1 MGNIDQNQRKF
12 ILASGS
18 PRRKELTASIG
29 LEPIVIKSDAEEVRA
44 DGESALDYTI
54 RLARDK
60 ALAVAEAVADRDDLP
75 DWILA
80 ADTIVVLDGDIL
92 EKPADREDAIGML
105 RALSGSTHEVIT
117 SYCWLRRGEAPL
129 ARAVTTEVV
138 FRELDLSTI
147 ERYVDTG
154 EPMDKAGA
162 YGIQGLGGV
171 FVESIQGSFTAV
183 VGLPIAAVVDTL
195 REVGGLTDFP
205 FLPEE

>member
-60 ALAVAEAVADRDDLP
+60 ALAVAEAVAGRDDLP

-92 EKPADREDAIGML
+92 EKPVDREDAIAML

-117 SYCWLRRGEAPL
+117 SYCWLRRGEEPRAH
-129 ARAVTTEVV
+129 AVTTEVI
-138 FRELDLSTI
+138 FRELDLATI

-171 FVESIQGSFTAV
+171 FVQSIQGSFTAV

-195 REVGGLTDFP
+195 RDAGGLTDFP
-205 FLPEE
+205 FIPEG

>member
-18 PRRKELTASIG
+18 PRRKELTAAIG

-44 DGESALDYTI
+44 AGESALDYTI

-60 ALAVAEAVADRDDLP
+60 ALAVSDAVASRDDLP

-92 EKPADREDAIGML
+92 EKPADRDDAIEML

-117 SYCWLRRGEAPL
+117 SYCWLRRGQEPI
-129 ARAVTTEVV
+129 ARAVTTEVI
-138 FRELDLSTI
+138 FRELDLTTI

-171 FVESIQGSFTAV
+171 FVESIKGSFTAV

-195 REVGGLTDFP
+195 RAAGGLSDFP
-205 FLPEE
+205 FLPDA